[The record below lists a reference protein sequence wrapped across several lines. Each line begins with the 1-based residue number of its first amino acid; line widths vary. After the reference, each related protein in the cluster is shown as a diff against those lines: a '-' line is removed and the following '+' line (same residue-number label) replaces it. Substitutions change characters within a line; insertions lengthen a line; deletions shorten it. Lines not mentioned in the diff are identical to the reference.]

1 MLSIEGVT
9 KRFGSGTLAL
19 EDISARIETG
29 EFIALLGPSGCGKST
44 LLRLLAGLE
53 TQTRGSIVWDDGK
66 QPGPG
71 DIGFVFQDAT
81 LLPWADAAENVY
93 LPLRLRGHG
102 RREVAARIEAALSQV
117 GLAEF
122 AGARPKALSGGM
134 KMRVSIARAMVSD
147 PRLLL
152 MDEPFAALDEF
163 TRHRLQEDLHS
174 LWRRSGKTIVFV
186 THSIYEAAYLASRI
200 FVMSPRPGRIA
211 VDITAAIPEGPARR
225 SSAEYVDLVRHVT
238 ETFRQVMPA

>member
-1 MLSIEGVT
+1 MLSIDSVS
-9 KRFGSGTLAL
+9 KRFGNDTLAL
-19 EDISARIETG
+19 EGISAKIETG
-29 EFIALLGPSGCGKST
+29 EFVALLGPSGCGKST

-53 TQTRGSIVWDDGK
+53 APTGGSIAWDEGK

-93 LPLRLRGHG
+93 LPLRLRGQP
-102 RREVAARIEAALSQV
+102 RSLVSARIETALAQV

-134 KMRVSIARAMVSD
+134 KMRVSIARALVSD
-147 PRLLL
+147 PLVLL

-174 LWRRSGKTIVFV
+174 LWRQSGKTVVFV

-200 FVMSPRPGRIA
+200 LVMSPRPGRIA
-211 VDITAAIPEGPARR
+211 ADLRTAIPESADRR
-225 SSAEYVDLVRHVT
+225 SSPEYVALVAQVT
-238 ETFRQVMPA
+238 DTLRRVMPA